1 MAAAAL
7 RAAALAAL
15 LACCAAW
22 TEADQPKLSPHEVM
36 VRVIRVNN
44 GTVDLEVRDIPGKG
58 RGLVAFRDMAKNQVA
73 VQLPHTMAFQ
83 LAPAGKAVE
92 VRAGDTRCHG
102 AQTRLCASGWY
113 SRRFYRQAP
122 AA

>member
-83 LAPAGKAVE
+83 LAPVGKAVE
-92 VRAGDTRCHG
+92 VRAGNTTPQCTDT
-102 AQTRLCASGWY
+102 SVFKPISW
-113 SRRFYRQAP
+113 
-122 AA
+122 